1 MFLLQFDA
9 CNRDVL
15 KIGSIG
21 FVLYYDNIV
30 LLKNYKLLKQPYN
43 SNYAEY
49 CALIYA
55 LDCVIKLN
63 IKDLYVEGDA
73 KIVIDQ
79 INDICNIK
87 SDIVKPLHKEVKNLI
102 KKFDFINFEH
112 IYRKYNIYAD
122 SLANQ
127 ALIDYYNFSNV

>member
-15 KIGSIG
+15 GIASIG
-21 FVLYYDNIV
+21 FVLYYNSTVVAKHYAMLNEAYD
-30 LLKNYKLLKQPYN
+30 

-49 CALIYA
+49 KALISALKYA
-55 LDCVIKLN
+55 SNLEIKY
-63 IKDLYVEGDA
+63 LYVEGDA

-79 INDICNIK
+79 INNICNINYER
-87 SDIVKPLHKEVKNLI
+87 VKPLHKEVNNL
-102 KKFDFINFEH
+102 KSKFDFINFEH
-112 IYRKYNIYAD
+112 IYRKYNNYAD

-127 ALIDYYNFSNV
+127 ALIEYLK

>member
-9 CNRDVL
+9 CNREVL
-15 KIGSIG
+15 GLASIG
-21 FVLYYDNIV
+21 FVLYYDSTVVAKHYSMLNEA
-30 LLKNYKLLKQPYN
+30 YD

-49 CALIYA
+49 KALIYA
-55 LDCVIKLN
+55 LKYASKLQ

-79 INDICNIK
+79 INNNCNIK
-87 SDIVKPLHKEVKNLI
+87 YERVKPLHKEVNKL
-102 KKFDFINFEH
+102 KLDFDFINFEH
-112 IYRKYNIYAD
+112 IYRKYNNYAD

-127 ALIDYYNFSNV
+127 ALIEYLK

>member
-9 CNRDVL
+9 CNREVL
-15 KIGSIG
+15 GLASIG
-21 FVLYYDNIV
+21 YVLYYDSTVVAKHYSMLNEA
-30 LLKNYKLLKQPYN
+30 YD

-49 CALIYA
+49 KALINALKYA
-55 LDCVIKLN
+55 SKLE

-79 INDICNIK
+79 INNNCNVRYERIK
-87 SDIVKPLHKEVKNLI
+87 LLHKEVNKLKTN
-102 KKFDFINFEH
+102 FNFIQFQH

-127 ALIDYYNFSNV
+127 ALIEYLKH

>member
-15 KIGSIG
+15 GIGSIG
-21 FVLYYDNIV
+21 YVIYYDSIV
-30 LLKNYKLLKQPYN
+30 LCKHYEMLNNPHD

-49 CALIYA
+49 NALIKA
-55 LDCVIKLN
+55 LKCAIKYK

-79 INDICNIK
+79 INNICNVK
-87 SDIVKPLHKEVKNLI
+87 YERVKPLHKEINNL
-102 KKFDFINFEH
+102 KKEFDFINFEH
-112 IYRKYNIYAD
+112 IYRKYNLYAD

-127 ALIDYYNFSNV
+127 AILEYLK

>member
-15 KIGSIG
+15 GIASIG
-21 FVLYYDNIV
+21 FVLYYNSTVVAKHYAMLNEAYD
-30 LLKNYKLLKQPYN
+30 

-49 CALIYA
+49 KALISALKYA
-55 LDCVIKLN
+55 SNLEIKY
-63 IKDLYVEGDA
+63 LYVEGDA

-79 INDICNIK
+79 INNICNINYER
-87 SDIVKPLHKEVKNLI
+87 VKPLHKEVNNL
-102 KKFDFINFEH
+102 KSKFDFINFEH

-127 ALIDYYNFSNV
+127 AIIEHLS

>member
-15 KIGSIG
+15 GIASIG
-21 FVLYYDNIV
+21 FVLYYNSTVVAKHYAMLNEAYD
-30 LLKNYKLLKQPYN
+30 

-49 CALIYA
+49 KALISALKYA
-55 LDCVIKLN
+55 SNLEIKY
-63 IKDLYVEGDA
+63 LYVEGDA

-79 INDICNIK
+79 INNICNINYER
-87 SDIVKPLHKEVKNLI
+87 VKPLHKEVNNL
-102 KKFDFINFEH
+102 KSKFDFINFEH

-127 ALIDYYNFSNV
+127 AIIEYFLK